1 MPDPGWAARTPE
13 ANDLL
18 LKAGTGVG
26 THLANQTAWTTLGAS
41 HHASGVASA
50 INTAATAASWLGV
63 GSAAS
68 ALNVTMLNATLH
80 GLAGWVDVKP
90 AVVSTAIA
98 AFETANAAMRP
109 APECMENRD
118 EWGVDNAI
126 NPSVLWTLTPRI
138 VSLDVEYFGVMW
150 PNNAAVGATYGGVL
164 AALAESLAIPPPV
177 ATMGASPAAPAQAAA
192 AVGQA
197 AAEAAAGD
205 GMRSAY
211 QGVQAGSTGAGQSTS
226 AGENFGNQLSTFMQ
240 PMQAVMQAAPQALQA
255 PSGLMQAP
263 MSAMQPLQS
272 MVGMFANPGA
282 LGMGGAAPGASAAS
296 AAGGISAAATEVGAG
311 GGGAALGGGGMPATS
326 FTRPV
331 SALESGT
338 SGRPVGLRPS
348 GALGADVV
356 RAPTTTVGGT
366 PIGGMPVGH
375 AAGGHRGS
383 HGKSEQ
389 AATVR
394 VVDDRR

>member
-282 LGMGGAAPGASAAS
+282 LGMGG
-296 AAGGISAAATEVGAG
+296 
-311 GGGAALGGGGMPATS
+311 GGAALGGGGMPATS

-331 SALESGT
+331 SAFESGT